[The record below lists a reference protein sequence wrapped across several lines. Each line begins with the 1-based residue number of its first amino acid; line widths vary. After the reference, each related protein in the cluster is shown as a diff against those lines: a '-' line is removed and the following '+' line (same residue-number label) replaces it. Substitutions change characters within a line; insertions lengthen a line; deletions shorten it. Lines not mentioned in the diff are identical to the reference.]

1 MSRNRAGWNALLER
15 ALANGRARVVAGD
28 GSLELEAG
36 KRQSNPPPPASPKPP
51 PPPRDMF
58 DLPLSEVEEARFWAI
73 TPTPAPRQVRRDAW
87 KPSAAV
93 LRYRA
98 FRDEVAARKV
108 WAPTPGDVLV
118 FLMPIPR
125 SWNQRKRLE
134 HDGMPHLAKP
144 DVDNLAKAL
153 LDAVYGNDSHIW
165 AVSAFK
171 LWSSTPGIV
180 IIRRDPMIEIPFRL

>member
-36 KRQSNPPPPASPKPP
+36 KRESN

-134 HDGMPHLAKP
+134 HDGMPHLA
-144 DVDNLAKAL
+144 LQ
-153 LDAVYGNDSHIW
+153 
-165 AVSAFK
+165 
-171 LWSSTPGIV
+171 
-180 IIRRDPMIEIPFRL
+180 